1 MIIKE
6 VFDKNEKAN
15 IVRDILSDLPE
26 WFGKPE
32 SVEDYIVD
40 SQEMPFIVCFDGDE
54 AVGFVA
60 LNSTSKDCADLF
72 VMGIKR
78 RYHRKGIG
86 TKINEAYEKLAKEK
100 GFTYSQVKTIKMG
113 HYKEYDDT
121 NRFYQSVGYKEL
133 ECFPTLW
140 EECNP
145 CQIYIKYL
153 GD

>member
-100 GFTYSQVKTIKMG
+100 GFTYSQVK
-113 HYKEYDDT
+113 
-121 NRFYQSVGYKEL
+121 L
-133 ECFPTLW
+133 
-140 EECNP
+140 
-145 CQIYIKYL
+145 
-153 GD
+153 